1 MSRDRCRYVAEWK
14 HLVCCWGL
22 VWLLLLMGLLND
34 RWGDNRVEV
43 VVEVVE
49 GAEID
54 WVWLLWML
62 VLMLGF
68 LVAAAVVVVLLLL
81 WVLLFPAYSF
91 VKVERKLC
99 IVA

>member
-1 MSRDRCRYVAEWK
+1 
-14 HLVCCWGL
+14 

-34 RWGDNRVEV
+34 GWGDNRVEV

-62 VLMLGF
+62 MLMLGF
-68 LVAAAVVVVLLLL
+68 LVAAAVVVVLLVL
-81 WVLLFPAYSF
+81 WLLLFPAYSL
-91 VKVERKLC
+91 V
-99 IVA
+99 

>member
-1 MSRDRCRYVAEWK
+1 
-14 HLVCCWGL
+14 
-22 VWLLLLMGLLND
+22 MGLLND

-68 LVAAAVVVVLLLL
+68 LVAAAVVVVLRVL
-81 WVLLFPAYSF
+81 WLLLFPAYSL
-91 VKVERKLC
+91 V
-99 IVA
+99 